1 MIGLSRKGLIERR
14 PHYTESSYGLHKRV
28 SPYPCVDQADVVPP
42 PGRMLKKL
50 ASAEKVEV
58 KAEVKVERKSDSPYL
73 SLDLSL
79 NLLESCVP

>member
-1 MIGLSRKGLIERR
+1 MVYTRGSRQGLA
-14 PHYTESSYGLHKRV
+14 RV
-28 SPYPCVDQADVVPP
+28 SPDSCVVQADVVPT